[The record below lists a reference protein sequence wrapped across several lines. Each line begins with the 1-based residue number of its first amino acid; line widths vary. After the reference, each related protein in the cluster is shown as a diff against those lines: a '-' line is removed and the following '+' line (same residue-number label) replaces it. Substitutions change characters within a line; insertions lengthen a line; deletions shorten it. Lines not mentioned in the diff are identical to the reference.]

1 MIKSNRNISLEE
13 SGFYKGLKVYSKRGP
28 LISEYMDCMMKVLGN
43 SLLEHHRTLAVRL
56 DLRLPKDFKYFDAS
70 IMSKFFSSLKSK
82 IAYDLHRKEMKGTR
96 VHKCNLRYFWVK
108 EQSTADLPHFHVVI
122 FLNYNTYMGLGNYE
136 SDNNSNLAARIKAAW
151 ASALS
156 VPIATAG
163 PLVEFPRNCQYRLFF
178 SAANFEIT
186 KNNLIFRMSYLA
198 KLDSKRFGSRQRN
211 VGYSLS

>member
-1 MIKSNRNISLEE
+1 MSKVNRNINLEE
-13 SGFYKGLKVYSKRGP
+13 SGVYKGIEVYSKRGP
-28 LISEYMDCMMKVLGN
+28 LISEYMDIMMRVLDN
-43 SLLEHHRTLAVRL
+43 SLVEHHRTLAVRF

-136 SDNNSNLAARIKAAW
+136 SNNNSNLAARIKAAW
-151 ASALS
+151 ASAVS
-156 VPIATAG
+156 VPISTAG
-163 PLVEFPRNCQYRLFF
+163 PLVEFPRNCQYRLFS

-198 KLDSKRFGSRQRN
+198 KLESKSFGSRQRN
-211 VGYSLS
+211 VGYSLN